1 MCMFCAAIPIT
12 AAGGIA
18 LDSKDRQ
25 KRKSIGLPS
34 KRIRPILV
42 LTFIALSLLM
52 AGSIIVHIFLGNNL
66 PPV

>member
-1 MCMFCAAIPIT
+1 MCVFCAGIPIT

-25 KRKSIGLPS
+25 KRKSAGLPS
-34 KRIRPILV
+34 KRIRPILI
-42 LTFIALSLLM
+42 LTLIALSILM
-52 AGSIIVHIFLGNNL
+52 TGSIIVHVFLGNNL